1 MDRTGSIFQAR
12 ALDLVQSSLQALGT
26 AWGYIESFL
35 FWLLQDLGASGS
47 LMGITITVAGIA
59 GIPLLV
65 LSGPIID
72 RIGHANVLFIGFI
85 FYAIRLLG
93 YSIIYNPWLCLI
105 FEAME
110 SVTSSLSFTAAVTY
124 AAKLSSTTTDTSIQ
138 GLLGGIYFGVG
149 KGVGSLIGGYLMKGF
164 GTRSTFRI
172 FSVMCTI
179 TGICYFLFNRF
190 YLSRRPQSE
199 GNEIGKKKVVPSTQ
213 DDCGQMEIAFTQNG
227 EKTPGD
233 IEKKAKSNRS
243 NVESALSEA
252 GKINESLVMDD
263 ESQNETEEEKNNVF
277 FWNIFFTHNCTNNT
291 CVLKVLDEQ
300 LCCSTKLI
308 TTEMIDVWVDKIFI
322 FTVFITNAGT
332 KGHSNPKAEVGF
344 WDHQPP
350 LAKELHKHNYQQPL
364 LAVGLIAIDGEV
376 KVRISSA

>member
-1 MDRTGSIFQAR
+1 MLVDDDGRNGWWRFTIKMHRVKLLTVNYVRT
-12 ALDLVQSSLQALGT
+12 LGVYHTITPTSPVST

-138 GLLGGIYFGVG
+138 GLLGGIYFGVEREP
-149 KGVGSLIGGYLMKGF
+149 F
-164 GTRSTFRI
+164 GMYSIYQVTHT
-172 FSVMCTI
+172 
-179 TGICYFLFNRF
+179 Y
-190 YLSRRPQSE
+190 
-199 GNEIGKKKVVPSTQ
+199 GN
-213 DDCGQMEIAFTQNG
+213 
-227 EKTPGD
+227 
-233 IEKKAKSNRS
+233 
-243 NVESALSEA
+243 
-252 GKINESLVMDD
+252 
-263 ESQNETEEEKNNVF
+263 
-277 FWNIFFTHNCTNNT
+277 
-291 CVLKVLDEQ
+291 
-300 LCCSTKLI
+300 
-308 TTEMIDVWVDKIFI
+308 VD
-322 FTVFITNAGT
+322 
-332 KGHSNPKAEVGF
+332 
-344 WDHQPP
+344 
-350 LAKELHKHNYQQPL
+350 
-364 LAVGLIAIDGEV
+364 
-376 KVRISSA
+376 